1 MPYRMIMTP
10 CIRLRAVLCLCASLY
25 AASSHAALPVTSS
38 VPGGVAVIPLAKVVY
53 GKDAPRA
60 WLDTQPVLVTADNE
74 VWYAVVGLSITTKPG
89 SLALRVQNGG
99 MERTVDFAVSDKA
112 YPEQH
117 ITLKDKGK
125 VQLSPEN
132 LARSEREIKEI
143 IKYKHHW
150 HATRDTDLAFIVP
163 AQGPY
168 SGHFGMRRF
177 FNGEA
182 RAPHAGLDVAV
193 DRGTAVMASG
203 AGTVLAVGDYFFNG
217 KTIFLDHGN
226 GLITMYCHLDR
237 MDVQVGEMV
246 AKGQPIGLSGMT
258 GRATGPHLHWS
269 VVLNGTMV
277 DPELFIPAS
286 TQP

>member
-1 MPYRMIMTP
+1 MDPKYHN
-10 CIRLRAVLCLCASLY
+10 RLRSALFCFAMMFMLDG
-25 AASSHAALPVTSS
+25 HAALPQSSS
-38 VPGGVAVIPLAKVVY
+38 VPGGVVVIPL
-53 GKDAPRA
+53 GKIVQGAAAPRS
-60 WLDTQPVLVTADNE
+60 WLGTQPVLVTAEQDN
-74 VWYAVVGLSITTKPG
+74 WYAVVGLPLTTPPG
-89 SLALRVQNGG
+89 TQTLRVASGDT
-99 MERTVDFAVSDKA
+99 ERNVDFVVEDKA

-117 ITLKDKGK
+117 ITLADKGK
-125 VQLSPEN
+125 VQLSPAN
-132 LARSEREIKEI
+132 LARAEREIKEI
-143 IKYKHHW
+143 IRYKHHW
-150 HATRDTDLAFIVP
+150 QATPVTDLDFIVP
-163 AQGPY
+163 AAGPY

-193 DRGTAVMASG
+193 DRGTTVVASG
-203 AGTVLAVGDYFFNG
+203 AGVVLAVGDYFFNG

-237 MDVQVGEMV
+237 MDVQVGETV
-246 AKGQPIGLSGMT
+246 TKGEAIGLSGMT

>member
-1 MPYRMIMTP
+1 MSYHAMIRCT
-10 CIRLRAVLCLCASLY
+10 LLSLALLCAVPVQ
-25 AASSHAALPVTSS
+25 AALPVSSS
-38 VPGGVAVIPLAKVVY
+38 VPGGVAVIPLGPVVNGKVAPHTWL
-53 GKDAPRA
+53 GK
-60 WLDTQPVLVTADNE
+60 QPVLVTADQGD
-74 VWYAVVGLSITTKPG
+74 WYAVVGLALTTPVG
-89 SLALRVQNGG
+89 PQSLRVQSGA
-99 MERTVDFAVSDKA
+99 ETRTVDFEVTDKA

-117 ITLKDKGK
+117 ITLADKGK
-125 VQLSPEN
+125 VQLSPQN
-132 LARSEREIKEI
+132 LARAEREIKEI
-143 IKYKHHW
+143 IRYKHHW
-150 HATRDTDLAFIVP
+150 QAAKETDLDFIVP

-193 DRGTAVMASG
+193 DRGTQVVASG
-203 AGTVLAVGDYFFNG
+203 AAKVLAVGDYFFNG

-237 MDVQVGEMV
+237 MDVKVGEKV
-246 AKGQPIGLSGMT
+246 AKGQVIGLSGMT

-277 DPELFIPAS
+277 DPELFIPAA
-286 TQP
+286 TIQP

>member
-1 MPYRMIMTP
+1 MTR
-10 CIRLRAVLCLCASLY
+10 CTLLRSAVFLIASLF
-25 AASSHAALPVTSS
+25 AVNSQAALPESSS
-38 VPGGVAVIPLAKVVY
+38 VPGGVAVIPLGKVVS
-53 GKDAPRA
+53 GADAPRS
-60 WLDTQPVLVTADNE
+60 WLGTQPVLVTSDND
-74 VWYAVVGLSITTKPG
+74 VWYAVVGLSLATKPG
-89 SLALRVQNGG
+89 SLALRVQSGAA
-99 MERTVDFAVSDKA
+99 ERTVDFEVGDKA

-125 VQLSPEN
+125 VQLSPKD
-132 LARSEREIKEI
+132 LARAEREIKEI

-163 AQGPY
+163 ALGPFT
-168 SGHFGMRRF
+168 GHFGMRRF

-182 RAPHAGLDVAV
+182 RAPHAGLDMAV
-193 DRGTAVMASG
+193 DRGTPVMASG

-237 MDVQVGEMV
+237 MDVQAGEVV

-277 DPELFIPAS
+277 DPELFIPA
-286 TQP
+286 TVQP

>member
-1 MPYRMIMTP
+1 MSRHTM
-10 CIRLRAVLCLCASLY
+10 LRSAVFLLASLFAVSGY
-25 AASSHAALPVTSS
+25 AALPESSS
-38 VPGGVAVIPLAKVVY
+38 VPGGVAVIPLAKVVS
-53 GKDAPRA
+53 GKDAPHA
-60 WLDTQPVLVTADNE
+60 WLGALPVLVTADND
-74 VWYAVVGLSITTKPG
+74 VWYAVVGLSLTTKPG

-99 MERTVDFAVSDKA
+99 IERTVDFEVGDKA

-132 LARSEREIKEI
+132 LVRAEREIKEI

-150 HATRDTDLAFIVP
+150 HAARDTDLAFIVP
-163 AQGPY
+163 AQGPF

-193 DRGTAVMASG
+193 DRGTTVMASG

-217 KTIFLDHGN
+217 NTIFLDHGN

-237 MDVQVGEMV
+237 MDVQVGEVV

-277 DPELFIPAS
+277 DPELFIPA
-286 TQP
+286 TAQQ

>member
-1 MPYRMIMTP
+1 MSRYTM
-10 CIRLRAVLCLCASLY
+10 LRSALFLFAALY
-25 AASSHAALPVTSS
+25 AVSAYAALPESSS
-38 VPGGVAVIPLAKVVY
+38 VPGGVAVIPLAKVVS
-53 GKDAPRA
+53 GVAAPRS
-60 WLDTQPVLVTADNE
+60 WLGKQPVLVTADQDN
-74 VWYAVVGLSITTKPG
+74 WYAVVGLALTTQPG
-89 SLALRVQNGG
+89 TQTLRVQSGG
-99 MERTVDFAVSDKA
+99 VERTVDFEVVDKA

-117 ITLKDKGK
+117 ITLADKGK
-125 VQLSPEN
+125 VQLSPQN
-132 LARSEREIKEI
+132 LARAEREIKEI

-150 HATRDTDLAFIVP
+150 HAARDTDLAFIVP
-163 AQGPY
+163 AQGAF

-193 DRGTAVMASG
+193 DRGTTVMASG

-217 KTIFLDHGN
+217 NTIFLDHGN

-237 MDVQVGEMV
+237 MDVKVGEVV

-277 DPELFIPAS
+277 DPELFIPANV
-286 TQP
+286 QP

>member
-1 MPYRMIMTP
+1 MSRHTM
-10 CIRLRAVLCLCASLY
+10 LRSAVFLLASLFAVSGY
-25 AASSHAALPVTSS
+25 AALPESSS
-38 VPGGVAVIPLAKVVY
+38 VPGGVAVIPLAKVVS
-53 GKDAPRA
+53 GKDAPHA
-60 WLDTQPVLVTADNE
+60 WLGALPVLVTADND
-74 VWYAVVGLSITTKPG
+74 VWYAVVGLSLTTKPG

-99 MERTVDFAVSDKA
+99 VERTVDFEVDDKA

-125 VQLSPEN
+125 VQLSPQN
-132 LARSEREIKEI
+132 LARSEREISEI
-143 IKYKHHW
+143 IRLKHHW

-163 AQGPY
+163 AVGPFT
-168 SGHFGMRRF
+168 GHFGMRRF

-193 DRGTAVMASG
+193 DRGTTVMASG

-217 KTIFLDHGN
+217 NTIFLDHGN

-237 MDVQVGEMV
+237 MDVQAGEAV
-246 AKGQPIGLSGMT
+246 AKGQAIGLSGMT

-277 DPELFIPAS
+277 DPELFIATPA
-286 TQP
+286 QP

>member
-1 MPYRMIMTP
+1 MSMTRRT
-10 CIRLRAVLCLCASLY
+10 ILLRSAVFLLTSLFAVSGY
-25 AASSHAALPVTSS
+25 AALPESSS

-60 WLDTQPVLVTADNE
+60 WLDTQPVLVAADNA
-74 VWYAVVGLSITTKPG
+74 VWYAVVGLSLTTKPG
-89 SLALRVQNGG
+89 RLALRVQNGG
-99 MERTVDFAVSDKA
+99 GERSVEIEVGDKA

-150 HATRDTDLAFIVP
+150 HATRETDLAFIVP
-163 AQGPY
+163 AIGPY
-168 SGHFGMRRF
+168 TGHFGMRRF

-193 DRGTAVMASG
+193 ERGTQVVASG

-217 KTIFLDHGN
+217 QTIFLDHGN
-226 GLITMYCHLDR
+226 GLITMYCHMDR
-237 MDVQVGEMV
+237 LDVQAGNVV

-277 DPELFIPAS
+277 DPELFIPA
-286 TQP
+286 TVQQ